1 MCKPSLLAFSELQV
15 ASGYPW
21 QRVVAMLATDLMG
34 SPKISW
40 GLWREWIAKAWPL
53 FLGVLPLYLVVTF
66 SFAVVSVGLL
76 LVLGQTVFHVFS
88 LASPLIF
95 LVLAICMSRAGILSS
110 QSVLKSSVGQGSPW
124 RSCFHMATPFALVI
138 ALILN
143 TIAVAIMIKADLA
156 AWGNGTLPRLSFP
169 ADLFTSEKKYLL
181 VILYTSAIEQQLG
194 FMPFMV
200 IMGGKF
206 EPHIVGR
213 MMAGGLTAAEAKRR
227 QSLLSKRDKFVL
239 APFRLLVL
247 GGVALQFSAKHIN
260 AATNHYGLWLLIGSI
275 LGWLFYACMLAQA
288 TRDLSD

>member
-1 MCKPSLLAFSELQV
+1 
-15 ASGYPW
+15 
-21 QRVVAMLATDLMG
+21 
-34 SPKISW
+34 
-40 GLWREWIAKAWPL
+40 
-53 FLGVLPLYLVVTF
+53 
-66 SFAVVSVGLL
+66 
-76 LVLGQTVFHVFS
+76 
-88 LASPLIF
+88 
-95 LVLAICMSRAGILSS
+95 
-110 QSVLKSSVGQGSPW
+110 
-124 RSCFHMATPFALVI
+124 MATPFALVI

-143 TIAVAIMIKADLA
+143 TIAVAIMIKADLV

-213 MMAGGLTAAEAKRR
+213 MMVGGLTGAEAKRK
-227 QSLLSKRDKFVL
+227 QSQLSNRDKFVL

-275 LGWLFYACMLAQA
+275 LGWLFYACMLTQA